1 MRRYIAFVEN
11 NILRQFGIEST
22 AALGIQN
29 IKYGKKGTDM
39 PEVLGSF
46 DTEITFT
53 ATNDGITKMIGY
65 INTLGRPDILLD
77 TGSTST

>member
-1 MRRYIAFVEN
+1 MRRYISFVEN
-11 NILRQFGIEST
+11 NILKQFGIEST

-29 IKYGKKGTDM
+29 IKYGKKGSST

-53 ATNDGITKMIGY
+53 ATNDGIAKMIDY
-65 INTLGRPDILLD
+65 VNTL
-77 TGSTST
+77 